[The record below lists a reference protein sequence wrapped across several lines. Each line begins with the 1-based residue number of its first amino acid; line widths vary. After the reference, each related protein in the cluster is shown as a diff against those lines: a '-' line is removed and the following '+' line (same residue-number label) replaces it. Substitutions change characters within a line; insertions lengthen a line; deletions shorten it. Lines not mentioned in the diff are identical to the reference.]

1 MRLLLDTHVILWWY
15 QEPKKLKDST
25 IALISD
31 RDNSVFVSDV
41 VIWEIVI
48 KTSLGKLKTSENI
61 YKEIENDFD
70 AMPIKTNH
78 IHGTSSLEFIHH
90 DPFDRLLIAQS
101 MVENIALI
109 TNDKQISKYDIQII
123 KA

>member
-1 MRLLLDTHVILWWY
+1 MRLLLDTHVVLWWY
-15 QEPKKLKDST
+15 QEPKKIKDST
-25 IALISD
+25 IALIND

-61 YKEIENDFD
+61 YKEIERDFE
-70 AMPIKTNH
+70 AMPIKANH
-78 IHGTSSLEFIHH
+78 IHGISSLEFIHH

-101 MVENIALI
+101 MVENIPLI
-109 TNDKQISKYDIQII
+109 TNDKQISRYDIQII
-123 KA
+123 KP